1 MTFLQDYVSRK
12 HGVNHGMYWK
22 NNEYKQRLADR

>member
-12 HGVNHGMYWK
+12 HGVNYGVYWK
-22 NNEYKQRLADR
+22 SNQHKQRLEDE